1 MRTDKSPVSKTYS
14 NIETGQWIMSRNSI
28 TSIVVSCL
36 CESGGSNAGFS
47 LNTAL
52 SLLKYNVIISYLER

>member
-1 MRTDKSPVSKTYS
+1 
-14 NIETGQWIMSRNSI
+14 
-28 TSIVVSCL
+28 VVSCL